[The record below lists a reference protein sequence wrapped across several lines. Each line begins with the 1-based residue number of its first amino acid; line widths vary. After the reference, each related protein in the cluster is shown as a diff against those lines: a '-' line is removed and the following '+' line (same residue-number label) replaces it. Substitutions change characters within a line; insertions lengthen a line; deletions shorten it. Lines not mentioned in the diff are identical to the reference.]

1 VHDRVLTTFLTA
13 ARAEG
18 ADETVLAAS
27 MADDAIRQLT
37 SGGPVP
43 SAGKRPVALE
53 ELMGWLRRDSA
64 HVARL
69 FTWSHSGPA
78 KATVPAA
85 VAESLVSAAVQA
97 MVNSVNHAGGPDVA
111 RSVDVRMGEAGS
123 LHLTVADEGRGFAMA
138 DIPSQRLGVR
148 VSILE
153 RVRTVGG
160 TARIRSA
167 PGRGTRI
174 ELAWR
179 DAATTRSEDALAPD
193 TAVLA
198 R

>member
-1 VHDRVLTTFLTA
+1 
-13 ARAEG
+13 
-18 ADETVLAAS
+18 
-27 MADDAIRQLT
+27 
-37 SGGPVP
+37 
-43 SAGKRPVALE
+43 
-53 ELMGWLRRDSA
+53 
-64 HVARL
+64 
-69 FTWSHSGPA
+69 
-78 KATVPAA
+78 
-85 VAESLVSAAVQA
+85 
-97 MVNSVNHAGGPDVA
+97 
-111 RSVDVRMGEAGS
+111 
-123 LHLTVADEGRGFAMA
+123 
-138 DIPSQRLGVR
+138 VR